1 MPQKELRLKP
11 HVPYLLLGPLSPIP
25 GIFRI
30 MIPGFTLRSSFSP
43 KPRRS
48 KTRGLKFS
56 STASD
61 LAASSLINCTPIRC
75 LRFTVSERTPR
86 LHSMKRGAASTFLP
100 LAKWRKLSNPPWS
113 DSTLMTSAP
122 NCARSR
128 PAKGPA
134 YPVVKLMIRTPS
146 RILLV
151 LSTEKPS
158 TQCKMQ
164 SANLKIKNDFAF
176 CLLQFAF
183 ALDHSVRHQDFQILP
198 IQTEFAAVDLSIVLT
213 QERRRRRLEPL
224 AVDRE

>member
-25 GIFRI
+25 GFFRV

-61 LAASSLINCTPIRC
+61 LAASSFINWTPMGF
-75 LRFTVSERTPR
+75 LRLTVNERTPM

-151 LSTEKPS
+151 LNTGKPS

-183 ALDHSVRHQDFQILP
+183 ALDHSFRCQDLNILLAQP
-198 IQTEFAAVDLSIVLT
+198 QLATIDLTVVLT
-213 QERRRRRLEPL
+213 QKRRRRRLGALPRCG
-224 AVDRE
+224 D